1 MKHMNCIVVFN
12 REKDQVLFCKRAKDP
27 YRGLYNFTGG
37 KVEPGETSMDAAY
50 RELKEE
56 TGIGKEDI
64 RLFRLMDLTYYA
76 QGFVLE
82 IYVGQLQREVALIQ
96 EINELEWL
104 PLTEN
109 FADSGKYAGDQN
121 IAHIV
126 NVALKYPLPLC
137 TAGLE

>member
-37 KVEPGETSMDAAY
+37 KVEPG
-50 RELKEE
+50 
-56 TGIGKEDI
+56 
-64 RLFRLMDLTYYA
+64 
-76 QGFVLE
+76 
-82 IYVGQLQREVALIQ
+82 YVGQLQRKVALIQ
-96 EINELEWL
+96 ENNELEWL

-126 NVALKYPLPLC
+126 NVALKYPLPFC
-137 TAGLE
+137 AAGLE

>member
-1 MKHMNCIVVFN
+1 MKKLNVILVYNKNEDKILM
-12 REKDQVLFCKRAKDP
+12 CKRAKEP
-27 YRGLYNFTGG
+27 YKSLYNFTGG
-37 KVEPGETSMDAAY
+37 KVEPGETSMEAAY

-56 TGIGKEDI
+56 TGIRRSDI

-76 QGFVLE
+76 QNFVLE